1 MNKIS
6 VITIDGP
13 SASGKGS
20 LAKNIANHFDYNL
33 LDSGILYRLF
43 AMLESK
49 EKDYFEIINIIK
61 HQVDF
66 VLTDEGL
73 RIMLDQK
80 IDITYD
86 LRSEEIAKSASQLS
100 SKKQVRE
107 LLFGLQRDFY
117 DGGGLVADGRDMG
130 TVVFKDAK
138 LKIFLTAS
146 PEVRA
151 KRRYLELQNRG
162 QEVNM
167 PALIADIEARDLKDS
182 SRELSPLLPADD
194 AIIIDSSDMSLE
206 EVFSFTEN
214 LIKEEFI

>member
-6 VITIDGP
+6 VIAIDGP

-20 LAKNIANHFDYNL
+20 LAKNIANHFDYDL

-43 AMLESK
+43 AMLESN
-49 EKDYFEIINIIK
+49 EIDYLDIINIIK
-61 HQVDF
+61 HEVDF
-66 VLTDEGL
+66 KLTEGGL
-73 RIMLDQK
+73 RIILNQK
-80 IDITYD
+80 TDITHD

-100 SKKQVRE
+100 SKKEVRE
-107 LLFGLQRDFY
+107 LLFELQRNFY
-117 DGGGLVADGRDMG
+117 NGAGLVADGRDMG

-194 AIIIDSSDMSLE
+194 AIIIDSSDMTLE
-206 EVFSFTEN
+206 EVFSFAEN
-214 LIKEEFI
+214 LIKKEFI

>member
-20 LAKNIANHFDYNL
+20 LSKNIANHFDYAL
-33 LDSGILYRLF
+33 LDSGVLYRLF
-43 AMLESK
+43 AMLERK
-49 EKDYFEIINIIK
+49 QKDYIEIINIIK

-100 SKKQVRE
+100 SKKEVRE

-117 DGGGLVADGRDMG
+117 DGGELVADGRDMG

-194 AIIIDSSDMSLE
+194 AIIIDSSDMTLE